1 MKITKILSVSILT
14 SQMLALAGSVTYAGD
29 PALDRV
35 CQAEGQMD
43 MMTAQARDQGRP
55 IKSIL
60 DGIDA
65 ALGPAYQ
72 GEVSAQAR
80 AGGAQK
86 IKERVRAIY
95 AHPDMS
101 PTQAYNAAVK
111 TCYAAGK

>member
-14 SQMLALAGSVTYAGD
+14 AQMLALAGSVTYAAD

-55 IKSIL
+55 IQSIL

-65 ALGPAYQ
+65 ALGPGYS

-80 AGGAQK
+80 AGGAEK
-86 IKERVRAIY
+86 VKEAVRRVY
-95 AHPDMS
+95 AHPDMT
-101 PTQAYNAAVK
+101 PTQAYDAAVK
-111 TCYAAGK
+111 RCYAAGK

>member
-1 MKITKILSVSILT
+1 MTKILSVSILT
-14 SQMLALAGSVTYAGD
+14 AQMLALAGSVNAGD

-55 IKSIL
+55 IQSIL

-95 AHPDMS
+95 AHPDMT

-111 TCYAAGK
+111 ACYAAGK

>member
-14 SQMLALAGSVTYAGD
+14 AQTLALAGSVTYAAD

-55 IKSIL
+55 IQSIL

-65 ALGPAYQ
+65 ALGPGYS
-72 GEVSAQAR
+72 GTVSAQAR
-80 AGGAQK
+80 ASGAQK
-86 IKERVRAIY
+86 VKERVRAIY
-95 AHPDMS
+95 ANPDLS

-111 TCYAAGK
+111 ACYAAGK